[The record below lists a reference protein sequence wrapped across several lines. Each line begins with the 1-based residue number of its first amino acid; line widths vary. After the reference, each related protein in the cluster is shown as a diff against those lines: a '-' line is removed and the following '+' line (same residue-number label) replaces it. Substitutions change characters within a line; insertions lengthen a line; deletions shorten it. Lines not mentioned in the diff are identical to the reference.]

1 MQTILYAGLRNAAR
15 DQAIAAMLED
25 VCAEDVAAQ
34 FKLSQSAVY
43 AARRRISSLTTFDLT
58 LEGGGSPVGIGKVA
72 AESFRKAALG
82 AYRNYHGTF
91 RHLDLPCWVIVD
103 GENRIPIMDLR
114 KIDTGDEPL

>member
-25 VCAEDVAAQ
+25 ARAEDVAAQ

-58 LEGGGSPVGIGKVA
+58 LEGGG
-72 AESFRKAALG
+72 
-82 AYRNYHGTF
+82 
-91 RHLDLPCWVIVD
+91 
-103 GENRIPIMDLR
+103 
-114 KIDTGDEPL
+114 